1 MVKVN
6 EDKVNENVYEILPN
20 IVDGSIRKLN
30 LIMER
35 ALILGAIEKSHKIDN
50 ELIMKAS
57 NDINLV

>member
-1 MVKVN
+1 
-6 EDKVNENVYEILPN
+6 
-20 IVDGSIRKLN
+20 
-30 LIMER
+30 MER